1 MPQSRTKRE
10 TEAEERR
17 SGREN
22 CKGAEDVLL
31 SGFWF
36 LVFDYPTARSSN
48 LTPHEE
54 CSVERFSAL
63 IGFVLILAI
72 AFALSNNKKSI
83 RWKTVMWGLLLQI
96 VTAVAVLKGDLI
108 ARLLAPVALPLS
120 QIGAALLFIGLAVA
134 FYFVARKMEG
144 QTRRFV
150 WSAFGLVALYL
161 FLSYNL
167 LKYLFENM
175 KEVVNKLIGYTA
187 EGSKFVFGPLGD
199 PASTNPG
206 FVFATMV
213 LPTIIFIASI
223 FAILYYIG
231 VMQVVVRFF
240 AKLMSRFMGASGA
253 ESTSVAASI
262 FMGQTEAPLTI
273 RPFLPDMTLSELMTI
288 MTAGMA
294 HISGGIMAAYVLVAK
309 VDVIHLLT
317 AVIMTAPG
325 AIMMAKIIVPE
336 VDQPKTGGDVEVVV
350 PKQDVNIIDAA
361 GRGAIEG
368 LHLSLNV
375 AGMLI
380 AFIALVALVNGV
392 FGAVH
397 GWLLSAAP
405 AVAAWFPASLDL
417 LLGFIFRPIAWAM
430 GVNWADSLQVGNLL
444 GTRMV
449 LNEFVAFANLG
460 TYTAAHPAGTL
471 GALSPRSIVIVTYAL
486 CGFANFSSIAIQIG
500 GIGSLAPSRRGDLA
514 RLGLRAMLAGT
525 LANFLTA
532 TIAGMLL

>member
-1 MPQSRTKRE
+1 M
-10 TEAEERR
+10 
-17 SGREN
+17 
-22 CKGAEDVLL
+22 
-31 SGFWF
+31 
-36 LVFDYPTARSSN
+36 
-48 LTPHEE
+48 
-54 CSVERFSAL
+54 ERFSAL

-72 AFALSNNKKSI
+72 AYALSNNKKAI
-83 RWKTVMWGLLLQI
+83 RWRTVGWGLLLQI
-96 VTAVAVLKGDLI
+96 VVAICVLKGDLI
-108 ARLLAPVALPLS
+108 SGLFSGIRPGISRGAASGIFIIVLIVVAQAARRMAAPTARVVWMAF
-120 QIGAALLFIGLAVA
+120 GAFTALLFLA
-134 FYFVARKMEG
+134 
-144 QTRRFV
+144 
-150 WSAFGLVALYL
+150 
-161 FLSYNL
+161 YNL
-167 LKYLFENM
+167 LAFLFENL
-175 KEVVNKLIGYTA
+175 KEVVNQFIAYTG
-187 EGSKFVFGPLGD
+187 EGSKFVFGVLGD
-199 PASTNPG
+199 QNNKSVG
-206 FVFATMV
+206 FVFATQV

-223 FAILYYIG
+223 FAVLYYIG
-231 VMQVVVRFF
+231 AMQVVVRFF
-240 AKLMSRFMGASGA
+240 AKMMTRFMGASGA

-273 RPFLPDMTLSELMTI
+273 RPFLPEMTMSELMTV

-336 VDQPKTGGDVEVVV
+336 TEQPKTGGDVEIVVE
-350 PKQDVNIIDAA
+350 KQDVNVIDAA

-380 AFIALVALVNGV
+380 AFIALIALVNGI
-392 FGAVH
+392 FGYAH
-397 GWLLSAAP
+397 NWLVSVAP
-405 AVAAWFPASLDL
+405 AVGVWFPSSLDVV
-417 LLGFIFRPIAWAM
+417 LGWIFRPIAWAM
-430 GVNWADSLQVGNLL
+430 GVSWKDSLTVGNLL

-449 LNEFVAFANLG
+449 LNEFVAFAKLG
-460 TYTAAHPAGTL
+460 EPGVGSSLA
-471 GALSPRSIVIVTYAL
+471 PRSFAIVTYAL

-532 TIAGMLL
+532 TVAGMLL

>member
-1 MPQSRTKRE
+1 M
-10 TEAEERR
+10 
-17 SGREN
+17 
-22 CKGAEDVLL
+22 
-31 SGFWF
+31 
-36 LVFDYPTARSSN
+36 
-48 LTPHEE
+48 
-54 CSVERFSAL
+54 ERFSAL
-63 IGFVLILAI
+63 IGFVGILAI
-72 AFALSNNKKSI
+72 AFLLSTNRRAI
-83 RWKTVMWGLLLQI
+83 RWKTVFWGLTLQI
-96 VTAVAVLKGDLI
+96 LTAIAVLKGTQI
-108 ARLLAPVALPLS
+108 AKAFGTFMPPLS
-120 QIGAALLFIGLAVA
+120 QWIAALIFIALTVIVVQIAKRMEQGGGKKGLWTVYLVISAV
-134 FYFVARKMEG
+134 
-144 QTRRFV
+144 
-150 WSAFGLVALYL
+150 L

-167 LKYLFENM
+167 LAFLFENL
-175 KEVVNKLIGYTA
+175 KEVVTRLISYTG
-187 EGSKFVFGPLGD
+187 EGSKFVFGALGD
-199 PASTNPG
+199 TGNKNIG

-223 FAILYYIG
+223 FAVLYYLG
-231 VMQVVVRFF
+231 VMQIVVRFF

-253 ESTSVAASI
+253 ESLSVAASI

-273 RPFLPDMTLSELMTI
+273 RPFIEGMTMSELMTI

-325 AIMMAKIIVPE
+325 AIMMAKMIVPE
-336 VDQPKTGGDVEVVV
+336 TEKPATGADVEVVV
-350 PKQDVNIIDAA
+350 PKQDVNVIDAA

-380 AFIALVALVNGV
+380 AFIALVALINGV
-392 FGAVH
+392 FGYVH
-397 GWLLSAAP
+397 GQAF
-405 AVAAWFPASLDL
+405 WFPQSLDK
-417 LLGFIFRPIAWAM
+417 LLGWIFSPIAWAM
-430 GVNWADSLQVGNLL
+430 GVSWKDSLTVGNLL

-449 LNEFVAFANLG
+449 LNEFVAFAKLG
-460 TYTAAHPAGTL
+460 EPGVGSSL
-471 GALSPRSIVIVTYAL
+471 DPRSFVIVTYAL

-514 RLGLRAMLAGT
+514 RLGMRAMLAGT

>member
-1 MPQSRTKRE
+1 M
-10 TEAEERR
+10 
-17 SGREN
+17 
-22 CKGAEDVLL
+22 
-31 SGFWF
+31 
-36 LVFDYPTARSSN
+36 
-48 LTPHEE
+48 
-54 CSVERFSAL
+54 ERFSAL
-63 IGFVLILAI
+63 IGFVGILAI
-72 AFALSNNKKSI
+72 AFLLSTNRRAI
-83 RWKTVMWGLLLQI
+83 RWKTVFWGLTLQI
-96 VTAVAVLKGDLI
+96 VTAIAVLKGT
-108 ARLLAPVALPLS
+108 
-120 QIGAALLFIGLAVA
+120 QIAALFGTFMPPVSQWMAGLIFIVLTVVIVQIAKRIDPGT
-134 FYFVARKMEG
+134 ARKG
-144 QTRRFV
+144 IWGV
-150 WSAFGLVALYL
+150 YLVLSAVL

-167 LKYLFENM
+167 LAFLFENL
-175 KEVVNKLIGYTA
+175 KEVVTQLISYTG
-187 EGSKFVFGPLGD
+187 EGSKFVFGALDDTG
-199 PASTNPG
+199 NKNVG

-223 FAILYYIG
+223 FAILYYLG
-231 VMQVVVRFF
+231 VMQMVVRFF
-240 AKLMSRFMGASGA
+240 AKLMARFMGASGA

-273 RPFLPDMTLSELMTI
+273 RPFLPEMTMSELMTI

-294 HISGGIMAAYVLVAK
+294 HIFGGIMAAYVLVAK

-336 VDQPKTGGDVEVVV
+336 VDTPKTGGDVEVVV

-380 AFIALVALVNGV
+380 AFIALVALVNGMFK
-392 FGAVH
+392 FGHTYVP
-397 GWLLSAAP
+397 WVP
-405 AVAAWFPASLDL
+405 ESLDL
-417 LLGFIFRPIAWAM
+417 VLGYIFRPIAWAM
-430 GVNWADSLQVGNLL
+430 GVTWKDSLAVGNLL

-449 LNEFVAFANLG
+449 LNEFVAFAKLG
-460 TYTAAHPAGTL
+460 EIVKAHPIGTI
-471 GALSPRSIVIVTYAL
+471 GALTKRSFDITTYAW

-514 RLGLRAMLAGT
+514 RLGLRAMIAGT

>member
-1 MPQSRTKRE
+1 M
-10 TEAEERR
+10 
-17 SGREN
+17 
-22 CKGAEDVLL
+22 
-31 SGFWF
+31 
-36 LVFDYPTARSSN
+36 
-48 LTPHEE
+48 
-54 CSVERFSAL
+54 ERFSAL

-72 AFALSNNKKSI
+72 AFALSNNKRAI
-83 RWKTVMWGLLLQI
+83 RWRTVFWGLLLQI
-96 VTAVAVLKGDLI
+96 ITAVCVLKGDVISGLFAGFSPAI
-108 ARLLAPVALPLS
+108 TTTA
-120 QIGAALLFIGLAVA
+120 AALVFIGLAVIVTFIA
-134 FYFVARKMEG
+134 GRLQQPAR
-144 QTRRFV
+144 RYL
-150 WSAFGLVALYL
+150 WYAFGVVSAYL
-161 FLSYNL
+161 FLAFNL
-167 LKYLFENM
+167 LKFLFENL
-175 KEVVNKLIGYTA
+175 KEVVNNLIGYTA

-199 PASTNPG
+199 PAATNIG
-206 FVFATMV
+206 FVFATRV

-223 FAILYYIG
+223 FAILYYLG
-231 VMQVVVRFF
+231 VMQVIVRFF
-240 AKLMSRFMGASGA
+240 AKMMSRFMGVSGA

-273 RPFLPDMTLSELMTI
+273 RPFINDMTMSELMTI

-309 VDVIHLLT
+309 VDIIHLLT

-336 VDQPKTGGDVEVVV
+336 VEQPKTGGDVEVVV

-380 AFIALVALVNGV
+380 AFIALVALVNGL
-392 FGAVH
+392 FAYGH
-397 GWLLSAAP
+397 GYAS
-405 AVAAWFPASLDL
+405 WFPESLDV
-417 LLGFIFRPIAWAM
+417 LLGWIFAPIAWAM
-430 GVNWADSLQVGNLL
+430 GVAWKDASTVGNLL

-449 LNEFVAFANLG
+449 LNEFVAFAKLG
-460 TYTAAHPAGTL
+460 PLASS
-471 GALSPRSIVIVTYAL
+471 LSPRSVVITTYAL

-500 GIGSLAPSRRGDLA
+500 GIGSLAPNRRGDLA
-514 RLGLRAMLAGT
+514 RLGLRAMIAGT

>member
-1 MPQSRTKRE
+1 M
-10 TEAEERR
+10 
-17 SGREN
+17 
-22 CKGAEDVLL
+22 
-31 SGFWF
+31 
-36 LVFDYPTARSSN
+36 
-48 LTPHEE
+48 
-54 CSVERFSAL
+54 ERFSAL

-72 AFALSNNKKSI
+72 AFLLSNNKRAI
-83 RWKTVMWGLLLQI
+83 RWQTVFWGLVLQI
-96 VTAVAVLKGDLI
+96 LTAICVLKGTNI
-108 ARLLAPVALPLS
+108 A
-120 QIGAALLFIGLAVA
+120 AALASVA
-134 FYFVARKMEG
+134 MPISRNIAALIFVLTAIIVFQIAKRMSESGRKP
-144 QTRRFV
+144 V
-150 WSAFGLVALYL
+150 WIVFGVFTAYL

-167 LKYLFENM
+167 LAYLFENL

-199 PASTNPG
+199 PANTNVG

-223 FAILYYIG
+223 FAILYYLG
-231 VMQVVVRFF
+231 VMQLVVRFF
-240 AKLMSRFMGASGA
+240 AKMMTRFMGASGA

-273 RPFLPDMTLSELMTI
+273 RPFLPEMTMSELMTI

-336 VDQPKTGGDVEVVV
+336 VDTPKTGGDVEVVV

-380 AFIALVALVNGV
+380 AFIALVALVNGMFK
-392 FGAVH
+392 FGHTYV
-397 GWLLSAAP
+397 WWIP
-405 AVAAWFPASLDL
+405 ESLDL
-417 LLGFIFRPIAWAM
+417 VLGYIFRPIAWAM
-430 GVNWADSLQVGNLL
+430 GVTWTDSLAVGNLL

-449 LNEFVAFANLG
+449 LNEFVAFAKLG
-460 TYTAAHPAGTL
+460 EIVKAHPIGTI
-471 GALSPRSIVIVTYAL
+471 GALTKRSFDITTYAL

-514 RLGLRAMLAGT
+514 RLGLRAMIAGT

>member
-1 MPQSRTKRE
+1 M
-10 TEAEERR
+10 
-17 SGREN
+17 
-22 CKGAEDVLL
+22 
-31 SGFWF
+31 
-36 LVFDYPTARSSN
+36 
-48 LTPHEE
+48 
-54 CSVERFSAL
+54 ERFSAL

-72 AFALSNNKKSI
+72 AFLLSNNKKAI
-83 RWKTVMWGLLLQI
+83 RWRTVFWGLLLQI
-96 VTAVAVLKGDLI
+96 VTAICVLKGEQI
-108 ARLLAPVALPLS
+108 AAFFTPFAPPLERW
-120 QIGAALLFIGLAVA
+120 GAALVFIALTIVIFLLARFLPPGTRKPVWIVYAVVA
-134 FYFVARKMEG
+134 A
-144 QTRRFV
+144 
-150 WSAFGLVALYL
+150 YL
-161 FLSYNL
+161 FLAFNL
-167 LKYLFENM
+167 LAYLFENL

-199 PASTNPG
+199 PASSSVG

-223 FAILYYIG
+223 FAILYYLG
-231 VMQVVVRFF
+231 VMQLIVRAF
-240 AKLMSRFMGASGA
+240 AKVMTRFMGASGA

-273 RPFLPDMTLSELMTI
+273 RPFLPEMTMSELMTI

-336 VDQPKTGGDVEVVV
+336 VEQPKTGGDVEVVV
-350 PKQDVNIIDAA
+350 PKQDVNVIDAA

-380 AFIALVALVNGV
+380 AFIALVALVNGI
-392 FGAVH
+392 FGGVH
-397 GWLLSAAP
+397 GWLVAHAP
-405 AVAAWFPASLDL
+405 LIGSWFPASLDV
-417 LLGFIFRPIAWAM
+417 LLGWIFRPIAWAM
-430 GVNWADSLQVGNLL
+430 GVSWKDSLTVGNLL

-449 LNEFVAFANLG
+449 LNEFVAFAKLG
-460 TYTAAHPAGTL
+460 EPGVGSSL
-471 GALSPRSIVIVTYAL
+471 DPRSFVITTYAL

>member
-1 MPQSRTKRE
+1 M
-10 TEAEERR
+10 
-17 SGREN
+17 
-22 CKGAEDVLL
+22 
-31 SGFWF
+31 
-36 LVFDYPTARSSN
+36 
-48 LTPHEE
+48 
-54 CSVERFSAL
+54 ERFSAL

-72 AFALSNNKKSI
+72 AFLLSNNKRSI
-83 RWKTVMWGLLLQI
+83 RWKTVFWGLTLQI
-96 VTAVAVLKGDLI
+96 LTAILVLKGQLI
-108 ARLLAPVALPLS
+108 AEKMAVIAPAMTPFKASMIFIVAVIVIYLIAKRLSEGARRPLW
-120 QIGAALLFIGLAVA
+120 I
-134 FYFVARKMEG
+134 
-144 QTRRFV
+144 
-150 WSAFGLVALYL
+150 AFGVFTAYL
-161 FLSYNL
+161 FVCYNL
-167 LKYLFENM
+167 LAYLFENL
-175 KEVVNKLIGYTA
+175 KHVVNELIGYTA
-187 EGSKFVFGPLGD
+187 QGAAFVFGPLGESNPMNRFMVRD
-199 PASTNPG
+199 PKASD
-206 FVFATMV
+206 FVFACQV

-223 FAILYYIG
+223 FAILYYVG
-231 VMQVVVRFF
+231 VMQLVVRFF
-240 AKLMSRFMGASGA
+240 AKIMTRFMGASGA

-273 RPFLPDMTLSELMTI
+273 RPFLPEMTLSELMTI

-294 HISGGIMAAYVLVAK
+294 HVSGGIMAAYVLVAK
-309 VDVIHLLT
+309 VDVVHLLT

-336 VDQPKTGGDVEVVV
+336 VDTPKTGGDVEVVV

-380 AFIALVALVNGV
+380 AFIALVALVNGI
-392 FGAVH
+392 FGWVNGHITFSMGGAQYSIV
-397 GWLLSAAP
+397 
-405 AVAAWFPASLDL
+405 PASLDL

-430 GVNWADSLQVGNLL
+430 GVSWKDSLTVGNLL

-449 LNEFVAFANLG
+449 LNEFVAFVKLG
-460 TYTAAHPAGTL
+460 DVS
-471 GALSPRSIVIVTYAL
+471 ALLDERSRTITTFAL

>member
-1 MPQSRTKRE
+1 M
-10 TEAEERR
+10 ER
-17 SGREN
+17 
-22 CKGAEDVLL
+22 L
-31 SGFWF
+31 
-36 LVFDYPTARSSN
+36 
-48 LTPHEE
+48 
-54 CSVERFSAL
+54 SAL

-72 AFALSNNKKSI
+72 AYALSNNKKAI
-83 RWKTVMWGLLLQI
+83 RWRTVFWGLLLQI
-96 VTAVAVLKGDLI
+96 IIALAVLKGKHI
-108 ARLLAPVALPLS
+108 AAFFDAFMPD
-120 QIGAALLFIGLAVA
+120 IGNAMAALIFIGLTVIIYFIARALDGPVRRYLWWGYGVVA
-134 FYFVARKMEG
+134 AI
-144 QTRRFV
+144 
-150 WSAFGLVALYL
+150 L

-167 LKYLFENM
+167 LAYVFENM
-175 KEVVNKLIGYTA
+175 KHVVNKLIGYTQ
-187 EGSKFVFGPLGD
+187 EGSKFVFGTLGD
-199 PASTNPG
+199 PNTSLG
-206 FVFATMV
+206 FIFATQV

-240 AKLMSRFMGASGA
+240 AKLMTRFMGVSGA

-273 RPFLPDMTLSELMTI
+273 RPFLPKMTMSELMTI

-294 HISGGIMAAYVLVAK
+294 HVSGGIMAAYVLVAK

-336 VDQPKTGGDVEVVV
+336 TEKPETGGEVEVIV
-350 PKQDVNIIDAA
+350 PKQDVNVIDAA

-380 AFIALVALVNGV
+380 AFIALVALINGM
-392 FGAVH
+392 FGAAH
-397 GWLLSAAP
+397 AYF
-405 AVAAWFPASLDL
+405 AWFPPSLDAV
-417 LLGFIFRPIAWAM
+417 LGWVFSPIAWAM
-430 GVNWADSLQVGNLL
+430 GVDWKDARTIGDLL

-449 LNEFVAFANLG
+449 LNEFVAFAKLG
-460 TYTAAHPAGTL
+460 EIIKANPL
-471 GALSPRSIVIVTYAL
+471 ALEPRSVVIATYAL

-514 RLGLRAMLAGT
+514 RLGLRAMIAGT

>member
-1 MPQSRTKRE
+1 M
-10 TEAEERR
+10 
-17 SGREN
+17 
-22 CKGAEDVLL
+22 
-31 SGFWF
+31 
-36 LVFDYPTARSSN
+36 
-48 LTPHEE
+48 
-54 CSVERFSAL
+54 ERFSAL
-63 IGFVLILAI
+63 IGFVGILAI
-72 AFALSNNKKSI
+72 AFLLSTNRRAI
-83 RWKTVMWGLLLQI
+83 RWKTVFWGLTLQI
-96 VTAVAVLKGDLI
+96 LTAIAVLKGTQI
-108 ARLLAPVALPLS
+108 A
-120 QIGAALLFIGLAVA
+120 
-134 FYFVARKMEG
+134 
-144 QTRRFV
+144 T
-150 WSAFGLVALYL
+150 AFGTFMPAISQWIASLVFIVLTVIVVQIAKRMKVGTAANSLWAVYLVLSAVL

-167 LKYLFENM
+167 LAFLFENL
-175 KEVVNKLIGYTA
+175 KEVVTRLISYTG
-187 EGSKFVFGPLGD
+187 EGSKFVFGALGD
-199 PASTNPG
+199 TSNKNIG

-223 FAILYYIG
+223 FAILYYLG

-253 ESTSVAASI
+253 ESLSVAASI

-273 RPFLPDMTLSELMTI
+273 RPFIEGMTMSELMTI

-325 AIMMAKIIVPE
+325 AIMMAKMIVPE
-336 VDQPKTGGDVEVVV
+336 TEKPATGADVEVVV
-350 PKQDVNIIDAA
+350 PKQDVNVIDAA

-392 FGAVH
+392 FGFVH
-397 GWLLSAAP
+397 GHAL
-405 AVAAWFPASLDL
+405 WFPDSLDR
-417 LLGFIFRPIAWAM
+417 LLGWIFSPIAWAM
-430 GVNWADSLQVGNLL
+430 GVSWKDSLTVGNLL

-449 LNEFVAFANLG
+449 LNEFVAFAKLG
-460 TYTAAHPAGTL
+460 EPGVGSSL
-471 GALSPRSIVIVTYAL
+471 DPRSFVIVTYAL

-514 RLGLRAMLAGT
+514 RLGMRAMLAGT